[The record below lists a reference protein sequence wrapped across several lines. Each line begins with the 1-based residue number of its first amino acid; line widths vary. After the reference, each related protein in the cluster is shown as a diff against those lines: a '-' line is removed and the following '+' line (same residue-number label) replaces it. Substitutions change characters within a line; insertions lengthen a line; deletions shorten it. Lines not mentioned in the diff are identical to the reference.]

1 MRTNNE
7 MLQDLNTKYSVLTHI
22 KGVVTMKEIYL
33 INSELEL
40 DGRSEVEL
48 RNLRDFI
55 VLWFN
60 MEINCNMDNA
70 LKLMDQLS
78 AYTSVID
85 NKLFNMGC
93 EI

>member
-1 MRTNNE
+1 MRTNNK

-22 KGVVTMKEIYL
+22 RGVVTMKEIYL

>member
-78 AYTSVID
+78 AYASVID
-85 NKLFNMGC
+85 NKLSNMGC

>member
-1 MRTNNE
+1 MRTNNK

-78 AYTSVID
+78 AYTS
-85 NKLFNMGC
+85 
-93 EI
+93 EIEIGRASCRERV

>member
-22 KGVVTMKEIYL
+22 RGVVTMKEIYL

>member
-1 MRTNNE
+1 MEKN
-7 MLQDLNTKYSVLTHI
+7 DLISRKAAMT
-22 KGVVTMKEIYL
+22 EIEEY
-33 INSELEL
+33 IEEYSELEL
-40 DGRSEVEL
+40 DGRSEIEL

-60 MEINCNMDNA
+60 MEMNRNMDNV

>member
-22 KGVVTMKEIYL
+22 KGVITMKEIYL

-60 MEINCNMDNA
+60 MEINCNMDKA